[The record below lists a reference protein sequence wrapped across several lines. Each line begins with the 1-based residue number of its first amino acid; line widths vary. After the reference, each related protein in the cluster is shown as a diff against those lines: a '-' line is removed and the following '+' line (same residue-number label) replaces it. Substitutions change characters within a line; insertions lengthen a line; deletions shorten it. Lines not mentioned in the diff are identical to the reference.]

1 MRPRALGSV
10 VLALALGAVLG
21 VDSVLGDAQPGRAGR
36 SAIVYPQA
44 SATLRMSH
52 ALPAHLALECTRCH
66 AQPAALG
73 GERWP
78 ELAAPE
84 TSCAPCHADRLDR
97 AEPSAA
103 RCGYCHVGFDP
114 ARSSAVPGPRAR
126 APANE
131 RPRLRFD
138 HGRHRA
144 QPCASC
150 HTSEAGTGEP
160 ALPEMQTCLSCHQG
174 ARALACAACHPAE
187 PSGRL
192 RTRFAEGPLKPRSGF
207 LGIAHDRDFIVR
219 HRWLAADHGGACRS
233 CHSEDECAECHDG
246 RRRPRTIHP
255 NDYLSLHA
263 QEAMRAA
270 DRCTSCHA
278 TQGFC
283 AACHARLGIAQRAAP
298 DLASPRRY
306 HPPPALWSRGPVL
319 HAREA
324 ERSLQSCI
332 TCHAERDCVDCH
344 GSKSAGFVGF
354 SPHPAGFVQD
364 CARLYARDPRPCM
377 ACHRAN
383 DAALMQRCR

>member
-1 MRPRALGSV
+1 MRPLALVWFALVFALSAALGV
-10 VLALALGAVLG
+10 H
-21 VDSVLGDAQPGRAGR
+21 SVLGDAQPGRASR
-36 SAIVYPQA
+36 SPIVYPQ
-44 SATLRMSH
+44 SAGALRMDH
-52 ALPAHLALECTRCH
+52 ALPAHRALPCTQCH
-66 AQPAALG
+66 VQPAAVG

-78 ELAAPE
+78 ELAARE
-84 TSCAPCHADRLDR
+84 ASCAPCHADRLDR
-97 AEPSAA
+97 AETTAA

-126 APANE
+126 ADE
-131 RPRLRFD
+131 RPRLVFD
-138 HGRHRA
+138 HGRHRD

-150 HTSEAGTGEP
+150 HASASGGGEP
-160 ALPEMQTCLSCHQG
+160 DLPEMQTCLSCHQG
-174 ARALACAACHPAE
+174 ARSLACAACHPADA
-187 PSGRL
+187 SGRL
-192 RTRFAEGPLKPRSGF
+192 HTRFAEGRLKPRSGF
-207 LGIAHDRDFIVR
+207 LGIAHDRDFVVR

-233 CHSEDECAECHDG
+233 CHTEDECVECHDG
-246 RRRPRTIHP
+246 RRRPRSIHP

-278 TQGFC
+278 TQSFC
-283 AACHARLGIAQRAAP
+283 QACHARLGIAQRAAP

-306 HPPPALWSRGPVL
+306 HPPPAQWSRGPVL

-344 GSKSAGFVGF
+344 GSQASGFVGI

-364 CARLYARDPRPCM
+364 CARLLARDPRPCM
-377 ACHRAN
+377 TCHQAR
-383 DAALMQRCR
+383 DASLMQRCR